1 MTTITI
7 ETAKLKAALICAS
20 NDKIRP
26 HINGV
31 YVDPR
36 GYIVS
41 TDGHRLFCA
50 RIDLSGV
57 PAFDGWLMP
66 RDAIKRAL
74 TGCKFN
80 EIVVTPDR
88 IGDIACR
95 PVYGVF
101 PQWERVLP
109 SHDLSGEIAQFNSA
123 YVADLGEIGRIL
135 TGKRKAD
142 AGLTAHIHHNGQA
155 PAGVTFPDCKD
166 AFAVLMP
173 IRSNHINQTSAWI
186 GLRKAAPTV

>member
-20 NDKIRP
+20 NDQIRYY
-26 HINGV
+26 INGV

-57 PAFDGWLMP
+57 PAFDGWIMP

-74 TGCKFN
+74 TGYKLDT
-80 EIVVTPDR
+80 IDIAPDR

-95 PVYGVF
+95 SVDGTF

-173 IRSNHINQTSAWI
+173 IRSNHIDPTSAWTD
-186 GLRKAAPTV
+186 LRKAAPTI